1 MVMWAGDTNGD
12 GTLKYTGINND
23 RDPILVA
30 IGGSVPTNTLNNVY
44 DRRDVN
50 MDGVVR
56 YTGASNDRD
65 PILVNIGGTVPTNTR
80 VQQLP

>member
-1 MVMWAGDTNGD
+1 M
-12 GTLKYTGINND
+12 
-23 RDPILVA
+23 A

-50 MDGVVR
+50 LDGIVR